1 VQRDGDH
8 IPFVTSGSYPMRYGN
23 RVTPLVDGE
32 PAFRRICQAVEAAG
46 KSVWATVAF
55 HYPDFEMPDGRGS
68 LFDVLDAAVERGIDV
83 RVIFWRHRRF
93 AELRPDVHFAGTEKD
108 LAMLRARGSRFL
120 ARWDQ
125 AHGAYC
131 QHQKSWIVDAGES
144 TEVGFVGG
152 INLNPNSC
160 VPVGHPVRTEGGTT
174 HDVYVEI
181 QGPAAT
187 DVHHNF
193 AQRWNE
199 ASDRDEPDGSWPAGS
214 ARDLLPFPEVA
225 SVSVGEVPVQVQ
237 RTVRRERYRDGRPAP
252 GAAPFD
258 IHAGE
263 LSVVDQYRL
272 ALDAARRSIYIE
284 DQAIASPEVVERL
297 AAALERGVEVVFL
310 APRIENSEM
319 IAGRKDP
326 RNAVFFESLAAL
338 GSHDNFTLA
347 GIAQSLPGGG
357 HQDIYVHSKI
367 ALLDDVWGT
376 IGSTNIANR
385 SFYGDTELNAS
396 FWHRPTVSALR
407 RELLLEHLA
416 VDTADHDDVEALRL
430 FARIARENAARYARG
445 EKLAGLAF
453 AIDPATYAS

>member
-1 VQRDGDH
+1 MQRDGDH
-8 IPFVTSGSYPMRYGN
+8 VPFVTTGSYPIRGGN
-23 RVTPLVDGE
+23 RVVPLVDGE
-32 PAFRRICQAVEAAG
+32 PAFRRICEAVEGAK
-46 KSVWATVAF
+46 KSAWATIAF
-55 HYPDFEMPDGRGS
+55 HYPDFTMPDGRGR

-93 AELRPDVHFAGTEKD
+93 AELSPDVHFAGTEED

-125 AHGAYC
+125 AHDAYC
-131 QHQKSWIVDAGES
+131 QHQKSWIVDAGEP

-160 VPVGHPVRTEGGTT
+160 VPVGHPPRPGAGTT
-174 HDVYVEI
+174 HDVYVEV

-193 AQRWNE
+193 VQRWNE
-199 ASDRDEPDGSWPAGS
+199 ASDRDEPDGLWPDAS
-214 ARDLLPFPEVA
+214 VQDLLPFPEVA
-225 SVSVGEVPVQVQ
+225 SAPVGEVPVQVQ
-237 RTVRRERYRDGRPAP
+237 RTVRRDLYRDGRPAP

-258 IHAGE
+258 IAAGE
-263 LSVVDQYRL
+263 FSIVDQYRE
-272 ALDAARRSIYIE
+272 ALDAAQRSIYIE
-284 DQAIASPEVVERL
+284 DQAIASPEVVDRL
-297 AAALERGVEVVFL
+297 RSALERGVEVVFL
-310 APRIENSEM
+310 APRKENREM

-326 RNAVFFESLAAL
+326 KNAEFFASLAAL
-338 GSHDNFTLA
+338 GRHDHFTLA
-347 GIAQSLPGGG
+347 CIAQSLPGGG

-367 ALLDDVWGT
+367 ALVDDVWCT

-416 VDTADHDDVEALRL
+416 VDTAESDDVEALRL
-430 FARIARENAARYARG
+430 FARIARANAPRYARG

-453 AIDPATYAS
+453 AVDPANYAS